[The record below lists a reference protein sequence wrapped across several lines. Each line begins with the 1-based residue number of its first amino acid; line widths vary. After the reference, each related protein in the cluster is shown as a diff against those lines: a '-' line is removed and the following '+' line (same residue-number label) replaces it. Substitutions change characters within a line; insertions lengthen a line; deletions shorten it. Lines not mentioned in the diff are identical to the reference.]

1 MKSKIILAAILAVSS
16 FTTVMAQDRQQV
28 PVEERV
34 KKTIERIKPELT
46 LTEQQEKDITPVY
59 TDYYNAMT
67 KLREAGTRPS
77 PEDRKKL
84 TDERDEKLKK
94 VLSED
99 QMKKLKE
106 LEEKMMQERRRP
118 QGGGQ

>member
-1 MKSKIILAAILAVSS
+1 MKSKIILAAIFAVSS
-16 FTTVMAQDRQQV
+16 LTTVIAQDRQPV

-34 KKTIERIKPELT
+34 KKTIERLKPELT
-46 LTEQQEKDITPVY
+46 LTEQQEKDLAPVY

-67 KLREAGTRPS
+67 KLREADTRPS

-84 TDERDEKLKK
+84 TDDRDEKLKK

-99 QMKKLKE
+99 QFKKLKGQ
-106 LEEKMMQERRRP
+106 EEKMMQERRRP
-118 QGGGQ
+118 QGGR